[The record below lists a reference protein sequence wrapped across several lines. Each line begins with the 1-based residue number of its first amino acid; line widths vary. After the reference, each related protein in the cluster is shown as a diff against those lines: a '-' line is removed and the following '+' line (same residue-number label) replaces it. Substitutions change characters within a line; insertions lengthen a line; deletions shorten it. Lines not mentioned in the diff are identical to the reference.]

1 MRKPGEDCVKL
12 VAYHRLAIVELFASS
27 AYYGEEFPENGER
40 FINAVEQAIEDAR
53 KQPLFGRPEGKGC
66 RSWRVK
72 KFPYRVM
79 YRLEPERFRVM
90 AVADLR
96 RKPGYWLERAD

>member
-1 MRKPGEDCVKL
+1 MKAL
-12 VAYHRLAIVELFASS
+12 VYHRLAIVELFASS

-40 FINAVEQAIEDAR
+40 FIGAVEQTIEDAR
-53 KQPLFGRPEGKGC
+53 KQPLFGRPEDKGC

-72 KFPYRVM
+72 KYPYRVM
-79 YRLEPERFRVM
+79 YRLESERFRVM

-96 RKPGYWLERAD
+96 RMPGYWLGRVD